1 MIGLNMFVSPF
12 KLFVG
17 DLNYFK
23 IGTNEQLGDE
33 IRSCLQDPSNAH
45 LWKLATRRQTT
56 THALRFTESIHLR
69 SLKDLYTGITTIESN
84 QLTEIVEKPLANEYI
99 FKKTISWFEQALLN
113 TGASKVEFGRIFI
126 SKLAA
131 NSVIDAHVDSGKY
144 FSYYDRFHFTVT
156 AADENIFI
164 IKDEECILTLN
175 SLYWVNNHVTHWLEN
190 RSNEDRINFILDARL
205 S

>member
-23 IGTNEQLGDE
+23 IDTNEQLGDE
-33 IRSCLQDPSNAH
+33 IRSYFQNPTTAH
-45 LWKLATRRQTT
+45 LWKLGTRRQTT

-69 SLKDLYTGITTIESN
+69 SLKDFYTGITTIESN
-84 QLTEIVEKPLANEYI
+84 QLTEIVEQPLVNEYI

-131 NSVIDAHVDSGKY
+131 NSIIDAHVDSGKY

-156 AADENIFI
+156 AADKNVFI
-164 IKDEECILTLN
+164 IKDEECILN
-175 SLYWVNNHVTHWLEN
+175 RDSLYWVNNHVTHWLEN